1 MKIRRINLKG
11 RNRRWFHREDGQ
23 AVVEA
28 ALVIPLFILILCGIL
43 DFGWIFYNQLKV
55 NNCSREGAR
64 YAIVNSELADLPG
77 SVAGKVRSEWDT
89 SDSSTLSVTVE
100 IVNNEDIRVTVSKNV
115 KVLTPI
121 AGIFV
126 PDQEVAVKSTS
137 VMRIS

>member
-1 MKIRRINLKG
+1 MKG
-11 RNRRWFHREDGQ
+11 RKRRWFHREDGQ

-55 NNCSREGAR
+55 NNSSREGAR
-64 YAIVNSELADLPG
+64 YAIVNSELADLSG

-89 SDSSTLSVTVE
+89 SDSDTLSVTVE
-100 IVNNEDIRVTVSKNV
+100 IVNNEDIRVTVSKDV